1 MSVTV
6 ENRRNRL
13 RSAVAAM
20 LAVLLLVPVGILF
33 AQVWDST
40 EDERDRTRTE
50 RQGVEYLTR
59 LGPLLTALVEAQGAA
74 LQGQAA
80 PPPSLPAAVAGVA
93 EVDSRLGRAL
103 GTSERW
109 KGLQTKIDGLQGAAS
124 RGPLPG
130 FQAHVEAADLLT
142 ALYGAVRDSSGLG
155 RDPDNDLANLQRA
168 ITADL
173 PETTNQSA
181 RIADLSLLVANA
193 APKEQRLLAPQLGAT
208 VISTDTGVNRL
219 TDSLQA
225 AVTDTGSGTLSSN
238 LLATVDGIRQ
248 GIEGL
253 VRVATT
259 TGKLD
264 VTALGAA
271 RVEMQKATAGLSGT
285 VLTEMDGLLQARL
298 DQLDDRRLRALLTA
312 SAAVLLALLAIVVPL
327 LGRRRGAP
335 PVGTGVSQQD
345 RGRPG
350 SAVASIFGDNP
361 YDPEPY
367 GDGVPPTRRERSGV
381 LR

>member
-6 ENRRNRL
+6 DNRRNRL
-13 RSAVAAM
+13 RSAVAAI
-20 LAVLLLVPVGILF
+20 LTILVLIPVGILF
-33 AQVWDST
+33 AQIWDST
-40 EDERDRTRTE
+40 GDERDTTRRE

-74 LQGQAA
+74 LQGQPA
-80 PPPSLPAAVAGVA
+80 PPPSLTAAVAGVA
-93 EVDSRLGRAL
+93 EVDSRLGRTL
-103 GTSERW
+103 GTSDRW
-109 KGLQTKIDGLQGAAS
+109 QGLRTKIDGLQGAAS

-142 ALYGAVRDSSGLG
+142 ALYSAVRDSSRLG

-168 ITADL
+168 ITTDL

-193 APKEQRLLAPQLGAT
+193 GPKEQRLLAPQLGAT
-208 VISTDTGVNRL
+208 VISTDASVNRL
-219 TDSLQA
+219 TDNLQA

-248 GIEGL
+248 GVEGL
-253 VRVATT
+253 IRVATA

-264 VTALGAA
+264 VVGLGAA

-298 DQLDDRRLRALLTA
+298 DELDDERLRALLTA
-312 SAAVLLALLAIVVPL
+312 SAAVLLALLAIIVPL

-335 PVGTGVSQQD
+335 PVQTGTGPHE

-350 SAVASIFGDNP
+350 TAVASIFGDNP

-367 GDGVPPTRRERSGV
+367 GDGVPPTRRERSGA